1 MALGTFLDEALDR
14 RATSRWRRVM
24 TVCALAVAVADGVVV
39 AGLVLVDLVKMAVEL
54 GDWAAGLVAVV
65 GGAGR

>member
-1 MALGTFLDEALDR
+1 MALGASLGEAFDH
-14 RATSRWRRVM
+14 RATSRWRRVV
-24 TVCALAVAVADGVVV
+24 TVCALTIAVADGIVV

-65 GGAGR
+65 VGAGR